1 MTAMK
6 VNFIKSIIAIAVS
19 GLIAYGFYSFHET
32 GNKLLL
38 SLGSFLFLSL
48 TLLFTLSISF
58 AFPRTTTMIRTVSGI
73 FFAFA
78 FVSNLLF
85 SFFSFSTPIYIIING
100 IAIMTYALIAY
111 SISRAKQ

>member
-1 MTAMK
+1 MK
-6 VNFIKSIIAIAVS
+6 INFIKTVIAICVS

-32 GNKLLL
+32 DNKLLL
-38 SLGSFLFLSL
+38 SIGSFVFLSL

-58 AFPRTTTMIRTVSGI
+58 SLPRTTTMIRTVSGI
-73 FFAFA
+73 FFAIA

-85 SFFSFSTPIYIIING
+85 SFFNFSTPIYIIING
-100 IAIMTYALIAY
+100 IAIMAYALIAY